1 MKKKLLIIFCLLIA
15 AINGVSQTV
24 NNTAPVKW
32 ESYKISENKVKL
44 MFPKF
49 PVRIDTFSY
58 CQEIAV
64 KHFYAYADEVV
75 YEVKIFE
82 KSKEPVPIS
91 CSKKEKFTAKSFD
104 KYFSD
109 FQDESGFKNSEKIRR
124 GENEFIRLE
133 KSDQT
138 HKFSTWIL
146 NDFKNLRWFEFT
158 FSTYKEKKLD
168 ENFFVDSLEFEVDEK
183 SIEIN
188 NGAEV
193 LLGDEEEKQ
202 KVVETNSAEKSE
214 SKEEKVAPFVI
225 ITRPRPR
232 YTSEARKGNVAGSV
246 RIRVTFLPN
255 GAIGSVT
262 PVSEFDEGLTGQ
274 AINVTR
280 KMAFLPKKNND
291 RKLAITKVVVY
302 NFSIY

>member
-1 MKKKLLIIFCLLIA
+1 
-15 AINGVSQTV
+15 
-24 NNTAPVKW
+24 
-32 ESYKISENKVKL
+32 
-44 MFPKF
+44 MFPKL
-49 PVRIDTFSY
+49 PVRIDTLSY
-58 CQEIAV
+58 CQETAV

-82 KSKEPVPIS
+82 KSKEPISIS

-104 KYFSD
+104 KHISD
-109 FQDESGFKNSEKIRR
+109 VQDEAGFKNSEKIRR

-138 HKFSTWIL
+138 HKFSTWLL

-158 FSTYKEKKLD
+158 FSTYKEKQLD
-168 ENFFVDSLEFEVDEK
+168 ENLFVDSLKFEVDEK

-188 NGAEV
+188 DGAEV
-193 LLGDEEEKQ
+193 LFGDVEEKQ
-202 KVVETNSAEKSE
+202 KAVETNSAEKSE
-214 SKEEKVAPFVI
+214 QKEEKVAPFVI
-225 ITRPRPR
+225 IIRPKPR
-232 YTSEARKGNVAGSV
+232 YTSEARKGNVTGNV

-255 GAIGSVT
+255 GAIGSVE
-262 PVSEFDEGLTGQ
+262 PVSEFDEGLTKQ

-280 KMAFLPKKNND
+280 KMAFLPKKSND